1 MSRAWQ
7 VEETRGRE
15 AGFGALDAGG
25 RVCPGPSHDPRQAH
39 HAAGAARTAPPSA
52 TGRAQLAEAA
62 APAPTARKRQ
72 GDAGARTRTAREGS
86 WRERSRR
93 PRVERARPEHAELRG
108 PGSSCRGPRGPG
120 VPMGCGPRILAPT
133 QDRPGRGRRLRGG
146 RAGAPRG
153 PRAHGPRHPSRAG
166 RGQGVRGVHAH
177 QRGVATSGGGTTGGR
192 TAGEWGAGGRRRG
205 GARGAGRRG
214 DRAGGG
220 GKTRCSDRTRAAGR
234 PAVPAWPGRGD
245 RVWGGGK
252 ADSAA

>member
-39 HAAGAARTAPPSA
+39 HAAGAARTAPPQR
-52 TGRAQLAEAA
+52 RA
-62 APAPTARKRQ
+62 
-72 GDAGARTRTAREGS
+72 
-86 WRERSRR
+86 ERSWQRPQPRR
-93 PRVERARPEHAELRG
+93 PP
-108 PGSSCRGPRGPG
+108 PGSVRETR
-120 VPMGCGPRILAPT
+120 A
-133 QDRPGRGRRLRGG
+133 PGRGRPAREAGGSGAGDPGLSGRGRNTLNSEG
-146 RAGAPRG
+146 RAAAAAVPEDLGSPWAAVPGSSPPRKTGLAADGACGAGGQAPRG
-153 PRAHGPRHPSRAG
+153 APEPTAHGPPSRAG
-166 RGQGVRGVHAH
+166 RGQSVRGVHAH
-177 QRGVATSGGGTTGGR
+177 QRGVATSGSGTTGGR

-214 DRAGGG
+214 DRAGE
-220 GKTRCSDRTRAAGR
+220 AGR
-234 PAVPAWPGRGD
+234 RGAGPELPGGRRCPQGAGRGD